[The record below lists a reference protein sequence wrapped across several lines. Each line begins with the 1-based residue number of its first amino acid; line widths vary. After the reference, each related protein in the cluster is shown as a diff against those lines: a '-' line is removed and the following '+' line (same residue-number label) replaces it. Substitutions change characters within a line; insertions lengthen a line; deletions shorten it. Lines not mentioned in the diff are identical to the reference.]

1 MRVPLEDLDW
11 ALHELREDPSLF
23 KIFVS
28 PEISKRELL

>member
-1 MRVPLEDLDW
+1 LDW
-11 ALHELREDPSLF
+11 ALHELRQDPSLF